1 MPEATREKA
10 GDEMATKREE
20 FLSTLQ
26 SWNGAVMGDAKHKEI
41 VDAYNSYLPHPRGY
55 KLTAKNN
62 YCAATVSAAA
72 ILCGLTD
79 VIPIECSCSEQI
91 KAYQK
96 MGRWIEADDHVPEIG
111 EQVFYD
117 WQDGTDFAKT
127 DNTGA
132 PDHTG
137 IVTAVSGKTFT
148 VFEGNKGSDH
158 ACGYREMTVNGRYIR
173 GFGSPA
179 YPANQTVLT
188 RGDKGAAVAALQEF
202 LKACGYTLDVDESF
216 GPATQAAWNAYVT
229 AYLDKA
235 LNG

>member
-1 MPEATREKA
+1 
-10 GDEMATKREE
+10 MAAKRDE
-20 FLSTLQ
+20 FLDILRA
-26 SWNGAVMGDAKHKEI
+26 WNGAVMGDAKHKEI
-41 VDAYNSYLPHPRGY
+41 VDSYNSYLPHPRGY
-55 KLTAKNN
+55 KLTVKDN

-79 VIPIECSCSEQI
+79 VIPVECSCSEQI

-111 EQVFYD
+111 EQVFYE

-137 IVTAVSGKTFT
+137 IVTSISGKAFT
-148 VFEGNKGSDH
+148 VFEGNKGTRH
-158 ACGYREMTVNGRYIR
+158 ECGYREMAVNGRYIR
-173 GFGSPA
+173 GFGIPA
-179 YPANQTVLT
+179 YFAEKRTLA
-188 RGDKGAAVAALQEF
+188 RGDKGEAVAALQEF
-202 LKACGYTLDVDESF
+202 LNACGYTLDVDKSF

-229 AYLDKA
+229 AYLDKV